1 MKTDLLAA
9 IEAFNKSCQPD
20 IALLVTRDGRTVAK
34 LPRVGQEI
42 VVKETPL
49 NQSIKV
55 TSKDLALL
63 CEEARL
69 ASAPGLALLD
79 AGLAALKGHTKE

>member
-9 IEAFNKSCQPD
+9 IAAFNKSSQPQ
-20 IALLVTRDGRTVAK
+20 ITVLTTRDGRTLAK
-34 LPRVGQEI
+34 LPRVGRDI
-42 VVKETPL
+42 VVQETAL
-49 NQSIKV
+49 NPSVKV
-55 TSKDLALL
+55 TPGGLALL

-79 AGLAALKGHTKE
+79 AGLAALKTHAAD